1 MPLVLPAASLSG
13 VSQAVRNR
21 ELSKPRGWRM
31 AFLQYLETPVSC
43 TRLISPS
50 TFTNGSHRSFSL
62 ALFPSL
68 ICCSWAQ
75 SAILDFL
82 FFFLWFLQPVI
93 FICEFS
99 ALGIPVPFFED
110 SVFCHQTLSLILSC
124 SFASSLAPCCS
135 LLPASQCFLWPL
147 HGWVCFCLFH
157 FVFTVCFLLPQGF
170 DPVLSTK

>member
-1 MPLVLPAASLSG
+1 MPLVLLAASLAG

-21 ELSKPRGWRM
+21 ELSKHRAWRM
-31 AFLQYLETPVSC
+31 AFFQYLETPLSC
-43 TRLISPS
+43 TSLISPS
-50 TFTNGSHRSFSL
+50 TFTNGAHRSFSL
-62 ALFPSL
+62 APFPSL

-99 ALGIPVPFFED
+99 ALGIPVPFSED

-124 SFASSLAPCCS
+124 SFASSLAACCI
-135 LLPASQCFLWPL
+135 LLPASQCFLCPL
-147 HGWVCFCLFH
+147 HGWVCFCLFVS
-157 FVFTVCFLLPQGF
+157 FCFYCLLSSASG
-170 DPVLSTK
+170 L